1 MNESS
6 LNLGEEVNITEEL
19 LFEIKI
25 CRQKLAEQFLV
36 DIKSVEDKFSQV
48 IK

>member
-6 LNLGEEVNITEEL
+6 LNSGEEVNITEEF

-36 DIKSVEDKFSQV
+36 DIKSVEDKFSSV